1 MYDSLDRMSN
11 EEVANGLAVRFCR
24 DMYVATRA
32 AVHKWHAVPS
42 LELRLNA
49 SKEEAQVALKYAVRK
64 GWLDPFGDPIF
75 AVMLLEPGRALFAN
89 ADVALP
95 RRTARP

>member
-1 MYDSLDRMSN
+1 MFDRLDAMRD
-11 EEVANGLAVRFCR
+11 EEAVRGLAVRFCR
-24 DMYVATRA
+24 DVYLGTRA
-32 AVHKWHAVPS
+32 TVHKWQAVPS
-42 LELRLNA
+42 MELRLNA
-49 SKEEAQVALKYAVRK
+49 SKEDTQAALKYAARK

-75 AVMLLEPGRALFAN
+75 AVMLLEPGRALFAD